1 MKTLFRE
8 GLTALLALFIVIG
21 IHGCATT
28 NSTPPTKEAVVFQ
41 SFQSTWAIAHSAYQA
56 FAELDVQGKV
66 AKGDAQDIDEAWN
79 KFRSVFRVALVAAS
93 ADWSAQTPGSVEALK
108 DDLITLIRSL

>member
-1 MKTLFRE
+1 MKTL
-8 GLTALLALFIVIG
+8 LLALCLALASFTP
-21 IHGCATT
+21 GCVTT
-28 NSTPPTKEAVVFQ
+28 GAPPTKEAVVFR

-56 FAELDVQGKV
+56 YCELVVQGKV
-66 AKGDAQDIDEAWN
+66 KAGDERDIDAAWN

-108 DDLITLIRSL
+108 DDLIILIRSL

>member
-1 MKTLFRE
+1 MKTLFHS
-8 GLTALLALFIVIG
+8 GLVALLAVFITIG
-21 IHGCATT
+21 VAGCVTT
-28 NSTPPTKEAVVFQ
+28 GAPPTKEAVVFQ
-41 SFQSTWAIAHSAYQA
+41 SFQSTWAVAHSAYQA

-66 AKGDAQDIDEAWN
+66 AKRDAADIDAAWN

-108 DDLITLIRSL
+108 DDLIILIRSL